1 MPILN
6 PKKVTQET
14 DIPVKSFKD
23 NKDFL
28 AVYFRMFI
36 HDAITS
42 SKFPS
47 LKMTNIKAVFRK
59 ETKSIKITD
68 LSVSYLWF
76 RKLFASN

>member
-1 MPILN
+1 
-6 PKKVTQET
+6 
-14 DIPVKSFKD
+14 
-23 NKDFL
+23 
-28 AVYFRMFI
+28 MFI

-47 LKMTNIKAVFRK
+47 LKMTNIKAVFKK

-76 RKLFASN
+76 RKLFANN